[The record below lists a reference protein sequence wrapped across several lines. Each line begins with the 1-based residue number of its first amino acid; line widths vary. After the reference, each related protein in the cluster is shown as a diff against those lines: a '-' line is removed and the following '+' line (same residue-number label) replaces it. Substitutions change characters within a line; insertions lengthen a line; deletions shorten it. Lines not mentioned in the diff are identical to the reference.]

1 MSIQNFTYLIIDLGC
16 IFIPF
21 IASFYSKKP
30 FYKELKFFIP
40 ANIFV
45 GLLFVVWDHFFTK
58 AGVWG
63 FNSDY
68 LTGLFIGALPIE
80 EILFFFCIPYACVFT
95 WFAIQ
100 YLFDRK
106 ILENSQSVISAL
118 LGVVLLLIGI
128 ASYERLYTFITFLST
143 GIYLLM
149 IFLLKI
155 NISWIYVSFVAIV
168 PFFLVSNGLLTGT
181 WLDAPIVWYN
191 NAENLGIRV
200 GSIPIEDAVYGF
212 LLIMMNI
219 NLYQYLKILHKKR
232 V

>member
-1 MSIQNFTYLIIDLGC
+1 MQNFTYLIIDLAC
-16 IFIPF
+16 IFVPF

-106 ILENSQSVISAL
+106 ILEKSQSVISAL

-128 ASYERLYTFITFLST
+128 ASYERLYTFITFLSS

-219 NLYQYLKILHKKR
+219 NLYQYLKISHKKR